1 MKRIIAIAL
10 CIGGLTLAA
19 YAAEEKKPEAG
30 TQDNFFKRAAK
41 VIGHDAKTAA
51 HQAGQAFSKTG
62 KDIGH
67 GASKTV
73 KDVGQAMKD
82 SAQKTSKDVKD
93 TFK

>member
-10 CIGGLTLAA
+10 CVGSLTLAA
-19 YAAEEKKPEAG
+19 YAAEEKKPEAA

-51 HQAGQAFSKTG
+51 HQAGQAFGKTG
-62 KDIGH
+62 KDIGQ

-82 SAQKTSKDVKD
+82 SAQKTRKDVKD

>member
-19 YAAEEKKPEAG
+19 YAAEEKKSEAG

>member
-1 MKRIIAIAL
+1 MRRTIAIAL
-10 CIGGLTLAA
+10 CIGGLSLPV
-19 YAAEEKKPEAG
+19 YAAEEKKPEPA
-30 TQDNFFKRAAK
+30 TQDNFFKRTAK
-41 VIGHDAKTAA
+41 VIGHDAKAAA

-62 KDIGH
+62 KDIGQ

>member
-1 MKRIIAIAL
+1 MKRMIAIVICSA
-10 CIGGLTLAA
+10 GLALAA
-19 YAAEEKKPEAG
+19 YAGDEKKAEPA

-51 HQAGQAFSKTG
+51 RQAGQAFSKTG
-62 KDIGH
+62 KDIGQ

-82 SAQKTSKDVKD
+82 SARKTSKDVKE

>member
-1 MKRIIAIAL
+1 MKRTTAIAL
-10 CIGGLTLAA
+10 CIGVLTLAA

-62 KDIGH
+62 KDIGQ

-82 SAQKTSKDVKD
+82 SAQKTSKAVKD

>member
-1 MKRIIAIAL
+1 MKRTIAIAL
-10 CIGGLTLAA
+10 CIGGLTLPAF
-19 YAAEEKKPEAG
+19 AAEEKKAEPA

-51 HQAGQAFSKTG
+51 QQAGQAFSKTG
-62 KDIGH
+62 KDIGQ

-73 KDVGQAMKD
+73 KDVGHAMKE

>member
-1 MKRIIAIAL
+1 MKRMITIAICSAGLAL
-10 CIGGLTLAA
+10 PG
-19 YAAEEKKPEAG
+19 YAAEEKKAEPA

-41 VIGHDAKTAA
+41 VIGHDAKAAA
-51 HQAGQAFSKTG
+51 HQAGAAFSKTG
-62 KDIGH
+62 KDIGQ

>member
-1 MKRIIAIAL
+1 MKRVMAIAL
-10 CIGGLTLAA
+10 CIGGLVLAA

-62 KDIGH
+62 KDIGQ

>member
-1 MKRIIAIAL
+1 MKRTTAIAL
-10 CIGGLTLAA
+10 SIGVLTLAA

-62 KDIGH
+62 KDIGQ
-67 GASKTV
+67 GASRTV

>member
-1 MKRIIAIAL
+1 L
-10 CIGGLTLAA
+10 LV
-19 YAAEEKKPEAG
+19 AG
-30 TQDNFFKRAAK
+30 DAVF
-41 VIGHDAKTAA
+41 GHGDAKAAA

>member
-10 CIGGLTLAA
+10 CVSSLTLAA

-62 KDIGH
+62 KDIGQ
-67 GASKTV
+67 GARKTV
-73 KDVGQAMKD
+73 KDVGQAMKE
-82 SAQKTSKDVKD
+82 SAQKTSKAVKD

>member
-1 MKRIIAIAL
+1 MKRMIAIAICSAAL
-10 CIGGLTLAA
+10 ALAA
-19 YAAEEKKPEAG
+19 HAADEKKAEPA

-41 VIGHDAKTAA
+41 VIGHDAKAAA

-62 KDIGH
+62 KDIGQ

>member
-1 MKRIIAIAL
+1 MKRTIAIAL
-10 CIGGLTLAA
+10 CIDCLTLPA
-19 YAAEEKKPEAG
+19 YAAEDKKPEPA

-51 HQAGQAFSKTG
+51 QQAGQAFSKTG
-62 KDIGH
+62 KDIGQ
-67 GASKTV
+67 GAKKTV

-82 SAQKTSKDVKD
+82 SAQKTRKDLKD

>member
-1 MKRIIAIAL
+1 MKRIITIAL
-10 CIGGLTLAA
+10 CVSSLTLAA

-62 KDIGH
+62 KDIGQ

>member
-1 MKRIIAIAL
+1 MKRTTAIAL
-10 CIGGLTLAA
+10 SIGVLTLAA

-62 KDIGH
+62 KDIGQ